1 MRLGTVLAILLVS
14 GTSLLGQEL
23 SSEGEPKLQHKFFD
37 RTNIALIAGMTLA
50 ETLDITSTFHF
61 RDAHPT
67 TAHEAILGD
76 FVDNRPAF
84 VAYSYATVVLN
95 VGAAW
100 MLHRAGHHRLERAS
114 SIVHIGLTAPLAIN
128 NYAWVGHTSSQAAA
142 QPQLSSRPR

>member
-1 MRLGTVLAILLVS
+1 MRLAIVLAILLVS

-23 SSEGEPKLQHKFFD
+23 SFESGPLRQHKFFD
-37 RTNIALIAGMTLA
+37 CTNIALIAGMTAA

-67 TAHEAILGD
+67 TAHEAILGG

-84 VAYSYATVVLN
+84 AAFSYATVVLN

-114 SIVHIGLTAPLAIN
+114 SILHIGLTAPLAIN
-128 NYAWVGHTSSQAAA
+128 NYAWVGHTSSQAA
-142 QPQLSSRPR
+142 PQ